1 MSEISINIIVAL
13 VCLAIG
19 LVAGFFLARRSFMS
33 YMEKN
38 PQLNE
43 DVLKNMMS
51 QMGQKPSK
59 KKMNQMMNNM
69 QKAQQQQI
77 KKNKK

>member
-1 MSEISINIIVAL
+1 MSIGMVVL
-13 VCLAIG
+13 VGAICLVVG
-19 LVAGFFLARRSFMS
+19 VVGGFYIARKNFIS

-43 DVLKNMMS
+43 DVVLNMMA

-59 KKMNQMMNNM
+59 KKINQMMSSM
-69 QKAQQQQI
+69 QKAQKQAL
-77 KKNKK
+77 KNKK